1 MEPLSVVDLLKRLP
15 TTRSMRLPLIQ
26 RCLPALSVILWPEP
40 PPKAER
46 LQPTGTDTFID
57 TRAHKIHEQQNE
69 PQPGIELDDF
79 GFAGS
84 EDEVAAAARIQSLQ
98 RGKQTRREMAEQ
110 QQAATKMQAVQ
121 RGKASRKAA
130 AGAPDLVVVSESEA
144 VVMLDDFGFAGSE
157 DEVSAAARIQSLQRG
172 KQTRREMAEQ
182 QQAATKMQAVQRG
195 KASRRNVSEL
205 AATSIVE
212 EEEEQVEQ
220 EQEEPADPDD
230 RFKYVAPEEEEEEPT
245 KAGFPV

>member
-57 TRAHKIHEQQNE
+57 TRAHKIHEQHNE

-84 EDEVAAAARIQSLQ
+84 EDEVA
-98 RGKQTRREMAEQ
+98 
-110 QQAATKMQAVQ
+110 
-121 RGKASRKAA
+121 
-130 AGAPDLVVVSESEA
+130 
-144 VVMLDDFGFAGSE
+144 
-157 DEVSAAARIQSLQRG
+157 AAARIQSLQRG